1 MGTRFARTA
10 FALVSAIAVSAAVF
24 RIATAPERIRDRHQ
38 TARMV
43 CLQTGGEWATVDG
56 NEVCRRTEVA
66 KQM

>member
-10 FALVSAIAVSAAVF
+10 FALVSVIAVSGAVF
-24 RIATAPERIRDRHQ
+24 RIATAPERIRDRHE
-38 TARMV
+38 TARTV
-43 CLQTGGEWATVDG
+43 CLQTGGEWVTVDR